1 MNDNNQDLMRY
12 DANKKSLLIAYLLWF
27 FFGVFGVHRLYVGSK
42 KIGIAMLIYSL
53 ITIIPVIITGGLGL
67 ILWIPQAI
75 ICLIDLFKLP
85 SFVRDFN
92 NNLIDRIENQTP
104 I

>member
-1 MNDNNQDLMRY
+1 MSDSNQDIMRY

-27 FFGVFGVHRLYVGSK
+27 FFGVAGGHRLYIGSK
-42 KIGIAMLIYSL
+42 KIGIAMLVYTL
-53 ITIIPVIITGGLGL
+53 ITIIPVISTVFAL
-67 ILWIPQAI
+67 ILWIPQVI

-85 SFVRDFN
+85 SFVRGFN
-92 NNLIDRIENQTP
+92 NNLIDKIESQTP